1 MGKEHRQGR
10 YIGGMA
16 SKDGGY
22 TTILRIARLLP
33 FTASPALALMALV
46 TGISE
51 AGRTNII
58 CLTTDD
64 ISYFNDMV
72 AMYLLMSFFHLPPWL
87 KALSGGTQHRSET
100 QDRFDR
106 NRM

>member
-1 MGKEHRQGR
+1 MGKKHRQGR

-22 TTILRIARLLP
+22 TAILRIARLLP
-33 FTASPALALMALV
+33 FTASPAFALMALV

-51 AGRTNII
+51 AGSTNII

-87 KALSGGTQHRSET
+87 KALSGGTQHLSGNTRSF
-100 QDRFDR
+100 R
-106 NRM
+106 